1 MVFTFNYCVSIGLSV
16 TNYGLVHWFNTHC
29 MSFLTCWRST
39 IMLFWG
45 FLQNLQKAPGTT
57 NQSVSDVT
65 SKVLATKHWTIDLHQ
80 SWNPIT
86 LKKRCPSQIVYNTQP
101 WINEILENPEWL
113 WLTAVHLSRGVIV
126 WQINTKQLHQ
136 EASRVDSKLC

>member
-1 MVFTFNYCVSIGLSV
+1 MVFNFNYCVFVRLSV
-16 TNYGLVHWFNTHC
+16 TNRGFIHWLNAHC
-29 MSFLTCWRST
+29 MSFLMCWRSS

-57 NQSVSDVT
+57 NQSVSYVM
-65 SKVLATKHWTIDLHQ
+65 SKGSATKHWTIDLHQ

-86 LKKRCPSQIVYNTQP
+86 LKKRCLARFYNAQP
-101 WINEILENPEWL
+101 WISEILGNPEWL
-113 WLTAVHLSRGVIV
+113 WLTAEHLSRGVIL

-136 EASRVDSKLC
+136 EVSRVDWKLC